1 MNKFEITGIYVR
13 GKRIEYDYVI
23 TGEWKKY
30 FDESVRFWVE
40 YDQDISGIPLGLAAI
55 PLISNVIV
63 LASIFHAK
71 IITPVVDQAF
81 YEAVP
86 EFMKGFADMY
96 PNIDFRYQGVI
107 ESLKTEKFYR
117 EGLESNTLLYF
128 SGGVDAYTSLIRHEK
143 ENLILLT
150 VCGADT
156 WYSNQ
161 KGFDEIMR
169 KNTEIAALHGLRL
182 VSCISTLRKFIN
194 EKEIYR
200 YINPLINDNFWHGFQ
215 HGVGMFGLAA
225 GYVYLCG
232 VSRIYFASSY
242 SAKDENK
249 TCCASD
255 PTIDDF
261 VRIGHARIVHDGYEM
276 SRQDKV
282 AQICEYSKREGK
294 KIKLRVC
301 YRSAEGKNCC
311 ECEKC
316 IRTMFGILVEGYD
329 PTEFGFDDYDP
340 KQFYHRFIR
349 TLIRVSPNIENTI
362 SMYGGAIEKFKK
374 HMRYEELSNEMK
386 VVYQADFRELLAF
399 CSVLAN
405 ANKEKIE
412 EKREPATTSVEN
424 EYTRYL
430 RRNHPEVYQVMCRK
444 VMSQYE
450 MRPAQQSEEWIGNHG
465 FVLDPSDG
473 VEVSGNEIRISMP
486 QNKDMFLLNGWAADF
501 VEGQPLADLFVQIG
515 KEYFPMLYGL
525 ENLNLAKRF
534 RNPRLSK
541 ICFRASIPVNVLK
554 KAKNKTISFV
564 MVGFQDGLCYRY
576 PELKYKIFIKK

>member
-40 YDQDISGIPLGLAAI
+40 YDQDISGIPLGLASI

-63 LASIFHAK
+63 LASMFHAK

-86 EFMKGFADMY
+86 EFMKGFEDMY
-96 PNIDFRYQGVI
+96 PKIDFRYQGVI
-107 ESLKTEKFYR
+107 ESTKIEKFDN
-117 EGLESNTLLYF
+117 EEKESNTLLYF
-128 SGGVDAYTSLIRHEK
+128 SGGVDAYNSLIRHEK

-169 KNTEIAALHGLRL
+169 KNTEIATLHNLRL

-194 EKEIYR
+194 EKEIYS
-200 YINPLINDNFWHGFQ
+200 YINPLINDNFWHGVQ
-215 HGVGMFGLAA
+215 HGIGMFGLAA
-225 GYVYLCG
+225 GYVYLRG
-232 VSRIYFASSY
+232 VSRIYFASTY
-242 SAKDENK
+242 SAKDEK
-249 TCCASD
+249 KLSCGSD

-261 VRIGHARIVHDGYEM
+261 VRIGHARIFHDGYEM

-316 IRTMFGILVEGYD
+316 IRTIFGILVEGCD
-329 PTEFGFDDYDP
+329 PAEFGFDDYNA
-340 KQFYHRFIR
+340 KEFNHRFIR
-349 TLIRVSPNIENTI
+349 NLIGVSASTHNASLYKE
-362 SMYGGAIEKFKK
+362 AVEKFKK
-374 HMRYEELSNEMK
+374 HTRYEELSDEMK
-386 VVYQADFRELLAF
+386 VIYQADFRELLAF

-412 EKREPATTSVEN
+412 EQPVTTSVEN
-424 EYTRYL
+424 EYSRYL
-430 RRNHPEVYQVMCRK
+430 RMNYPEGYQVMCRK
-444 VMSQYE
+444 AMSKYE
-450 MRPAQQSEEWIGNHG
+450 VRSAQESEEWIGNHG
-465 FVLDPSDG
+465 FMLDPSDG

-486 QNKDMFLLNGWAADF
+486 QSKDMFLLNGWAADF

-515 KEYFPMLYGL
+515 REYYPMVYGL

-534 RNPRLSK
+534 HNPRLSN
-541 ICFRASIPVNVLK
+541 ICFRASIPANVLK
-554 KAKNKTISFV
+554 KVKNKTISFV
-564 MVGFQDGLCYRY
+564 MVGFKDGLCYRY
-576 PELKYKIFIKK
+576 PELKYKILIQK